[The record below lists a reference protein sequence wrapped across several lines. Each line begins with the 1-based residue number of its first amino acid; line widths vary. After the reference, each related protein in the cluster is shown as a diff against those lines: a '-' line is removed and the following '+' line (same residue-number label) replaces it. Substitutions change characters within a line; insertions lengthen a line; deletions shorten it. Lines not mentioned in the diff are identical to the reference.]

1 MDFSQNTFKLLV
13 ETLHKQGF
21 LFKASKSFDGEVPG
35 RNVILRHDVDRQP
48 ELSLQIAHIEKEMG
62 IKGIY
67 YFRSVKESWDKSL
80 IEQIA
85 EMGHEVGYH
94 YEDVSL
100 MADSMGHG
108 ALLRTFGASADRA
121 WGRGKKIQEKEL
133 IERSIESFER
143 NLESLR
149 KLVPVKSICMHG
161 SPMSKWDSRLLWKY
175 YDYKDSGIEYEP
187 YFDVNF
193 EDRLYLTDTGRRWN
207 GSSVSVRDRA
217 KSKERRAKS
226 YSSAVADE
234 GGGNGIIGDSYS
246 DWVRKPITGS
256 LMNMTAK
263 AIEFQAKYNFRH
275 TKDIIRA
282 IDSGDFP
289 EKVMMTFHP
298 QRWTDKPLP
307 WLKELVWQNAENVGK
322 YFIIKIRG

>member
-1 MDFSQNTFKLLV
+1 MDFTLKGYKNLLRAL
-13 ETLHKQGF
+13 ESHLHF
-21 LFKASKSFDGEVPG
+21 SLHTDRHLVVNDSV
-35 RNVILRHDVDRQP
+35 NVIIRQDVDRLP
-48 ELSLQIAHIEKEMG
+48 ENALSIAKIQNHSG
-62 IKGIY
+62 IKSIF
-67 YFRSVKESWDKSL
+67 YFRIVKGSWDES
-80 IEQIA
+80 IITRIA
-85 EMGHEVGYH
+85 EMGHEIGYH
-94 YEDVSL
+94 YEDLSFAAAKL
-100 MADSMGHG
+100 KAKGEG
-108 ALLRTFGASADRA
+108 QRA
-121 WGRGKKIQEKEL
+121 KGEDL
-133 IERSIESFER
+133 ERIIVEEGIKYFAN
-143 NLESLR
+143 NLERFR

-275 TKDIIRA
+275 TKDITRA
-282 IDSGDFP
+282 IDSGEFP

-298 QRWTDKPLP
+298 QRWTDKALP
-307 WLKELVWQNAENVGK
+307 WLKELVWQNAKNVGK
-322 YFIIKIRG
+322 YFIIKVNK